1 MSETL
6 SSPQSGGL
14 SAQSSGLSELIEQTK
29 ESIRAFEHS
38 QSTLYQYQMA
48 WKELSGYFA
57 EHHQVLF
64 SRPLAE
70 QYVLE
75 SKKKRESG
83 VIKKWRHKLNRLAT
97 LMLIECQETGR
108 VTWKKHKEDPPMRL
122 CQSTYILLH
131 LDYLNVLKKDGK
143 GQGTIQIYDLVSRQF
158 LEYLEERK
166 IQGLEQV
173 QRKDIS
179 AFIPAIAKQYQPGS
193 MRTVLSA
200 LRGFIRYVDKKLAE
214 SSPHFNELCLSQA
227 IPSSSGRI
235 TTVFP
240 TITNEEEQ
248 KLLDSADCA
257 TPAGKRNYAI
267 LLLAL
272 RTGLR
277 SIDIISLKLGDIQWR
292 RSTIAIVQAKT
303 GVPLILPLLT
313 DVGNAL
319 ADYILHGRPDSQQ
332 PYLFLHTQ
340 APYRQL
346 SARAGYGLSCK
357 MMKAAHIRQ
366 SPGDR
371 KGLHCLRHYV
381 AARLLSEETPLPIIS
396 SILGHRNKD
405 STKVYLSTDLTHLRV
420 CALGLTGIEVTQEEL
435 R

>member
-1 MSETL
+1 MGKTL
-6 SSPQSGGL
+6 SSSQSGGL
-14 SAQSSGLSELIEQTK
+14 SAQSSGLSELIERT
-29 ESIRAFEHS
+29 EDSIRSLKHS
-38 QSTLYQYQMA
+38 QSTFYQYQLG
-48 WKELSGYFA
+48 WKELSSYFT

-64 SRPLAE
+64 SKPLAE
-70 QYVLE
+70 QYLLGL
-75 SKKKRESG
+75 KAKWKRG
-83 VIKKWRHKLNRLAT
+83 TIKRWRYKLYRLT
-97 LMLIECQETGR
+97 VLMLIECEETGQ
-108 VTWKKHKEDPPMRL
+108 VTWKKHTEDAPPRL
-122 CQSTYILLH
+122 LQPAYILLH
-131 LDYLNVLKKDGK
+131 RDYLKFLKKEGK
-143 GQGTIQIYDLVSRQF
+143 GYGTIQIYDLVSRQF

-166 IQGLEQV
+166 IEHLVQV
-173 QRKDIS
+173 RRNDVS
-179 AFIPAIAKQYQPGS
+179 AFIPSIAKQYQPGS

-200 LRGFIRYVDKKLAE
+200 LRCFIRFVEGQK
-214 SSPHFNELCLSQA
+214 FTELRLSQA
-227 IPSSSGRI
+227 IPSSSGRK

-240 TITNEEEQ
+240 TITTEEEQ
-248 KLLDSADCA
+248 KLLDSVDCT

-267 LLLAL
+267 LLLAI

-292 RSTIAIVQAKT
+292 RNTIEIVQAKT
-303 GVPLILPLLT
+303 GTPLILPLLT

-319 ADYILHGRPDSQQ
+319 ADYVLNGRPNSQQ
-332 PYLFLHTQ
+332 SYLFLRTQ

-346 SARAGYGLSCK
+346 SVRAAYGLSCK

-366 SPGDR
+366 SPGNR

-405 STKVYLSTDLTHLRV
+405 STKVYLSTDLAHLRA

-435 R
+435 Q